1 MFGNSDFT
9 KMHPNFV
16 LEIIQFTLLLLAPT
30 PLYLFI
36 TDREL
41 FISMDLSKLILL
53 SISFSGIYI
62 LFCSIL
68 TDGISSKLDYVKSRK
83 FKKPIIIAV
92 EAVNF
97 ATTGVIIFFFIS
109 TLVYYFSGRTQA
121 EKFELASLI
130 FAGIHII
137 LVIILLIPIPK
148 VLISDKKES

>member
-9 KMHPNFV
+9 KMHPNIV
-16 LEIIQFTLLLLAPT
+16 LEIIHFTLLLLAPT

-62 LFCSIL
+62 LFCGIIVER
-68 TDGISSKLDYVKSRK
+68 ISSKFDYIKSRK
-83 FKKPIIIAV
+83 PKKPIIIAV

-109 TLVYYFSGRTQA
+109 TLVYYLSGRNQA

-130 FAGIHII
+130 FAGIHFII
-137 LVIILLIPIPK
+137 VIILFIPMQK
-148 VLISDKKES
+148 VLTSNKKES